1 MPLRQVPVLSPACA
15 GSDASVVG
23 PEMAKTRRPAFKMRE
38 ENIELS
44 GNPQLSNNVTKL
56 SFVPEE
62 AFTRLAWNG

>member
-15 GSDASVVG
+15 GSDASVAD
-23 PEMAKTRRPAFKMRE
+23 PERAKTRRPAFKMRE